1 MRWNKLALIPA
12 ACAALALGACA
23 EDLQEEV
30 AEGELPRTPA
40 EVPARDPGVDATANP
55 FVDPALDANGNGVL
69 DPDEGLSDTD
79 GDGVLDRDEPYEG

>member
-1 MRWNKLALIPA
+1 MRWTKLALIPA
-12 ACAALALGACA
+12 ACVALALGACA
-23 EDLQEEV
+23 EDLREEV

-40 EVPARDPGVDATANP
+40 EVPAADPGVDAAANP
-55 FVDPALDANGNGVL
+55 FFDPALDVNGNGVL